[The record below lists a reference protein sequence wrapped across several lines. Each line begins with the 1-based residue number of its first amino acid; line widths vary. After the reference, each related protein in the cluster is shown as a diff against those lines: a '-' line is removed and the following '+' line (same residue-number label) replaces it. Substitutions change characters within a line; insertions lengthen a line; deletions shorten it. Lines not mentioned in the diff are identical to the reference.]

1 MSADNRTFVTVSL
14 GQGQEPVAEKALDQM
29 YAEGGWAMLENIEL
43 VAGWLPKLEK
53 KLESLEEGADP
64 LFRVFLSAM
73 PQPVVPVPILQKSIK
88 LTNEPPTGLRANLL
102 INYGLFDG
110 TMWESSSKQGEFK
123 AIIFA
128 LCFFHSVVCERRKFG
143 PIGWNR
149 NYPFNQGEL

>member
-1 MSADNRTFVTVSL
+1 MSD
-14 GQGQEPVAEKALDQM
+14 PYDPALDQM

-88 LTNEPPTGLRANLL
+88 LTNEPPSGLKANLKRAPTQHDA
-102 INYGLFDG
+102 GRG
-110 TMWESSSKQGEFK
+110 AKMSTPKTSPS
-123 AIIFA
+123 
-128 LCFFHSVVCERRKFG
+128 
-143 PIGWNR
+143 
-149 NYPFNQGEL
+149 